1 LSKNAIPDD
10 IHNILGFVI
19 DGRPMSTVE
28 YDKLI
33 KYFAKRRENA
43 LREEYGDNIPPS
55 LANPPLGPPVD
66 PKVKAAQVR
75 KLFIETRQLH
85 FGLFFCERVTKQKSF

>member
-1 LSKNAIPDD
+1 MVLKCNNDIQFYLVIFAGVSKNTLPDD

-55 LANPPLGPPVD
+55 LANPPLGPPID
-66 PKVKAAQVR
+66 PKVKAAQVN
-75 KLFIETRQLH
+75 LF
-85 FGLFFCERVTKQKSF
+85 